1 MNRPVSSP
9 VKPLP
14 PEDLDHVLAHT
25 RELWGEAR
33 GQAFFITGGT
43 GFFGMWLLESFTHAN
58 DTLGLGAR
66 AVVLTRDPVAFA
78 RKAPHLAARAD
89 LEFVQGDVRTFPF
102 PAGLFPYVIHAA
114 TEAGTKLNE
123 KASHEMLDAIIGGTR
138 RVLDYAAQAGAK
150 KLLFTSS
157 GAVYGPATPSRRLV
171 GEDEPPSSLP
181 LEPR

>member
-1 MNRPVSSP
+1 MAVSTLNSQLSTFSWDSTGCRTDCSWFGFMLR
-9 VKPLP
+9 VKPGAP
-14 PEDLDHVLAHT
+14 
-25 RELWGEAR
+25 
-33 GQAFFITGGT
+33 
-43 GFFGMWLLESFTHAN
+43 FTHSQLA
-58 DTLGLGAR
+58 
-66 AVVLTRDPVAFA
+66 RDPAAFA

-114 TEAGTKLNE
+114 TEASTKLNE

-150 KLLFTSS
+150 QLLFTSS

-181 LEPR
+181 LEPRWTYAEAKRAAEKPPAEPRGNTFHA